1 MKGLLR
7 AMFESKPTL
16 KNDIFHEMIFL
27 YHLRSRLTGALRS
40 ARPRS
45 EALAE
50 TDPDR
55 AGLKDAFKG
64 RARRG
69 GGRVRD
75 IGKAV
80 GQVLREQRHVE
91 MGRPCADPDV
101 EHAIGPERTRLGR
114 ASRRERVCQSV

>member
-80 GQVLREQRHVE
+80 GQVLREQRQVE
-91 MGRPCADPDV
+91 MGRPRS
-101 EHAIGPERTRLGR
+101 EERRDGKVGV
-114 ASRRERVCQSV
+114 SQGS

>member
-1 MKGLLR
+1 
-7 AMFESKPTL
+7 
-16 KNDIFHEMIFL
+16 MIFL

-101 EHAIGPERTRLGR
+101 EHAIGPKRNRRALIEIGRSEERRVGKEWVGTCR
-114 ASRRERVCQSV
+114 SRGS